1 MKKLFSEYV
10 YDMIE
15 TENGFM
21 FTYRLAEVEGKTA
34 VAYRSVSIDD
44 GIVTKRTRSEY
55 EYLKFGNDHNFVDL
69 KLGNFV
75 TCSCVKLEKG
85 RVFLVSADGNAKI
98 SDAEGNTEWEG
109 TIRYKDCGPSA
120 IAHHGHTLWASF
132 ADKNALIRFNLRT
145 MREELRIGG
154 SNDSSFSGPEGLW
167 VDDASEK
174 LIVCNT
180 VAKNLLE
187 VNLKTYTVVERAAFD
202 EPVHKYLRIGKR
214 EFVVLDSGLYI
225 L

>member
-1 MKKLFSEYV
+1 
-10 YDMIE
+10 
-15 TENGFM
+15 M
-21 FTYRLAEVEGKTA
+21 FAYRRAEVEDKT
-34 VAYRSVSIDD
+34 VVSYKSVSIEN
-44 GIVTKRTRSEY
+44 GVVTKRTRSEY
-55 EYLKFGNDHNFVDL
+55 EYLKYGNDHNYVDFQV
-69 KLGNFV
+69 GNFI
-75 TCSCVKLEKG
+75 TCNCVKLENG
-85 RVFLVSADGNAKI
+85 RAFIVSTDGNAKI
-98 SDAEGNTEWEG
+98 VDSEGEAEWQG

-154 SNDSSFSGPEGLW
+154 SSDSSFSGPEGLW

-174 LIVCNT
+174 LVVCNS
-180 VAKNLLE
+180 VAQNLLE
-187 VNLKTYTVVERAAFD
+187 VNLKTYTVVERAVFD
-202 EPVHKYLRIGKR
+202 EPVHRYLRIGKR